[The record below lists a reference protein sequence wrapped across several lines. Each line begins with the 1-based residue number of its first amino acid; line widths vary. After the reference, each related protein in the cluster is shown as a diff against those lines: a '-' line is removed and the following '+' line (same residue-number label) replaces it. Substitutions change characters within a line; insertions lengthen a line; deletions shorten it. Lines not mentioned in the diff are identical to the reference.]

1 MESRFTTAFTTAEDM
16 EGATEAT
23 LTAWQRGVCG
33 AIVLCFA
40 TPVPA
45 PDASLAYA
53 PALVLTALVL
63 LLGAATSPPE
73 WATLPNIIT
82 VFRMSLA
89 VRVGLSDV
97 HEHDANSL
105 LALGVAFVA
114 LGAGYLAGDD
124 SVQTV
129 LADRGVTVTR
139 E

>member
-53 PALVLTALVL
+53 PARIYALFCVGCYVFL
-63 LLGAATSPPE
+63 SFG
-73 WATLPNIIT
+73 TLPPT
-82 VFRMSLA
+82 GWFPQRLVK
-89 VRVGLSDV
+89 
-97 HEHDANSL
+97 
-105 LALGVAFVA
+105 
-114 LGAGYLAGDD
+114 
-124 SVQTV
+124 
-129 LADRGVTVTR
+129 
-139 E
+139 